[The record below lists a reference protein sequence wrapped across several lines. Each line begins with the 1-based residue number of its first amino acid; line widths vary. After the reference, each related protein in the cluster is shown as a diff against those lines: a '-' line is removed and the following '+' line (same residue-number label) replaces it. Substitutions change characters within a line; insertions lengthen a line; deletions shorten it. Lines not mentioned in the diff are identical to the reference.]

1 MNKQYILSNQV
12 NVYKDAL
19 KKAELRENALKK
31 QITEMAEE
39 RAALIVSN
47 MKLSQEIDNLR
58 DLKSESKQ
66 TCRKRNNHV
75 DQYQT
80 IQQMKSELWPDESR
94 INAIGQNGNTGEHY
108 EHRLGGNE
116 SRKYRLFYDGVE
128 FAYNTAKELAGL
140 MYEKCNHIKNP
151 YEPHTDEYEDFNE
164 TIYSLQNDKR
174 N

>member
-1 MNKQYILSNQV
+1 MNKEAIYRQQAAS
-12 NVYKDAL
+12 YKLQLDQANMRIN
-19 KKAELRENALKK
+19 ELV
-31 QITEMAEE
+31 EE
-39 RAALIVSN
+39 RAALMVNN

>member
-108 EHRLGGNE
+108 E
-116 SRKYRLFYDGVE
+116 
-128 FAYNTAKELAGL
+128 
-140 MYEKCNHIKNP
+140 
-151 YEPHTDEYEDFNE
+151 
-164 TIYSLQNDKR
+164 
-174 N
+174 